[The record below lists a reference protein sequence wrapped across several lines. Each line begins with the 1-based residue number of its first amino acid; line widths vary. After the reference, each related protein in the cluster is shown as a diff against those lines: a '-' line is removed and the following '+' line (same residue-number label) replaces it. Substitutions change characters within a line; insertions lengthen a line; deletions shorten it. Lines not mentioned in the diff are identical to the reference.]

1 MIMNVALVTILVKDL
16 TKFPVIMAVVDVG
29 TIYLVLI
36 LLLRTIVNIQV
47 DLSHGLELLKDACV
61 NVKYLQVN
69 LVLDHP
75 IHVVAKYLPELMSYV
90 DRQNYIM

>member
-29 TIYLVLI
+29 TDSADSLI
-36 LLLRTIVNIQV
+36 RLLRTIVNIQV

-61 NVKYLQVN
+61 NVKYLQ
-69 LVLDHP
+69 LAPDHP
-75 IHVVAKYLPELMSYV
+75 IHVVAKYLPELIMYV

>member
-29 TIYLVLI
+29 TDSVDSLI
-36 LLLRTIVNIQV
+36 RLLRTIVNIQV

-61 NVKYLQVN
+61 NAKKLHN
-69 LVLDHP
+69 APHHP
-75 IHVVAKYLPELMSYV
+75 IRAGAKYPLELITYA
-90 DRQNYIM
+90 DRQK